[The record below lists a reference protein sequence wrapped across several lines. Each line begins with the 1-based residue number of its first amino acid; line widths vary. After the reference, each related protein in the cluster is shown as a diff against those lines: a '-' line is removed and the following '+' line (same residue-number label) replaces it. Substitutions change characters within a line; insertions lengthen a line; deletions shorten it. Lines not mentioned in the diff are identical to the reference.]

1 MILVCWHVT
10 FHALPRGTSSACCHR
25 GRSTA
30 RAAIYCRISKDER
43 SGYSRDGVELV
54 PAEADAIRD
63 GVRRVLAGESV
74 YAITKSWQ
82 ASVPPVPYGT

>member
-1 MILVCWHVT
+1 MLLRV
-10 FHALPRGTSSACCHR
+10 TSSACCHR
-25 GRSTA
+25 GRSAARSTA
-30 RAAIYCRISKDER
+30 GSVEDKR
-43 SGYSRDGVELV
+43 SGYSRDGMELV

>member
-1 MILVCWHVT
+1 M
-10 FHALPRGTSSACCHR
+10 
-25 GRSTA
+25 
-30 RAAIYCRISKDER
+30 
-43 SGYSRDGVELV
+43 ELV

-82 ASVPPVPYGT
+82 ASVPSVPYGM